1 MTFGLAHAMLGSPV
15 WPSCSLNDK
24 EGVMSRTKMILC
36 GAVTL
41 CLVFAFGGP
50 IGTVPVVMA
59 DEPQL
64 DLNSPDVIKQL
75 LDQHVGKRVKVKLES
90 GQDLEGKIAKV
101 GSHAVHL
108 TELSGMEFFD
118 AMVKL
123 DEVATVIV
131 RVRTK

>member
-1 MTFGLAHAMLGSPV
+1 M
-15 WPSCSLNDK
+15 N
-24 EGVMSRTKMILC
+24 RTKIILC
-36 GAVTL
+36 SAVTL
-41 CLVFAFGGP
+41 CLALTFGGP

-64 DLNSPDVIKQL
+64 DLNSPDVIKQI

-90 GQDLEGKIAKV
+90 GQELEGKVAKV

-108 TELSGMEFFD
+108 TELSGMEFYD
-118 AMVKL
+118 ATVKL
-123 DEVATVIV
+123 EEVGAVIV